1 MSRYV
6 AIAFAL
12 LVVCTLT
19 SAPRAELSP
28 PPAYLV
34 GGNSAP
40 APAGDGISK
49 SVLRRPTWFASTAC
63 VLRDLRSVTLLLAA
77 VRLRVPLAGARRVQR
92 ARRLRWKLRA
102 ARFPVLRASSN
113 AIYGLLHPEP
123 LVPACSC
130 SSRRFRLRRLI
141 EVEGGL
147 VELAGLQTRT
157 ASVSLALLQPF
168 TFEARQFDFIPA
180 GTPIDNPLR
189 GRGF

>member
-40 APAGDGISK
+40 APAGDGNFQ
-49 SVLRRPTWFASTAC
+49 VGAETTDMVC
-63 VLRDLRSVTLLLAA
+63 VNGVCAPRSSFRYAA
-77 VRLRVPLAGARRVQR
+77 AGGCSSSSAAGGCSSSSAGAGDCGGNYG
-92 ARRLRWKLRA
+92 A

-113 AIYGLLHPEP
+113 AIYGLLHP
-123 LVPACSC
+123 
-130 SSRRFRLRRLI
+130 SRWFPRARARRAASGC
-141 EVEGGL
+141 GG
-147 VELAGLQTRT
+147 
-157 ASVSLALLQPF
+157 
-168 TFEARQFDFIPA
+168 
-180 GTPIDNPLR
+180 
-189 GRGF
+189 